1 MSFKHFIFYC
11 ALCGGWAALVA
22 WAICNFT
29 ALLDYADLESSW
41 SVAVR
46 SGIIA
51 AIVGLLLGSVIGAL
65 DALLNAVGFQRV
77 LRVLVCVVIAIIG
90 SFIFGLVGELIN
102 IHIFKTGFPGRTP
115 GWTLVGVVIGASIG
129 IYDIGRAML
138 AGGGMRQAVK
148 KTING
153 VIGGAVGGFVGGL
166 FNDVLN
172 LIDLKSKLPYFSV
185 STGLVILGLC
195 IGLLIALAQV
205 FLKEAWVRVEQGFR
219 AGREMILSKPDTTI
233 GRAEKCDIGLFG
245 DNQVERLHAH
255 IVLRGNRYVLLDE
268 NSPHGTWLNGQKING
283 PALLKSGDMI
293 GVGKN
298 MLRFEEKAKR

>member
-11 ALCGGWAALVA
+11 ALCGGWAALIV
-22 WAICNFT
+22 WAIVQFSGLRT
-29 ALLDYADLESSW
+29 SAESGKMSVYMASALT
-41 SVAVR
+41 
-46 SGIIA
+46 A
-51 AIVGLLLGSVIGAL
+51 AILGLLLGSVIGAL

-77 LRVLVCVVIAIIG
+77 LRVLVCVVVGVIG
-90 SFIFGLVGELIN
+90 SFLFGYIGEWINQAIFSN
-102 IHIFKTGFPGRTP
+102 GFPGKTP
-115 GWTLVGVVIGASIG
+115 GWTLVGIVIGASIG
-129 IYDIGRAML
+129 VYDIVRAMM
-138 AGGGMRQAVK
+138 AGAGMRQAVK
-148 KTING
+148 KMVNG
-153 VIGGAVGGFVGGL
+153 VIGGAVGGFIGGL
-166 FNDVLN
+166 FNDVLKLAN
-172 LIDLKSKLPYFSV
+172 LKEDFPLSSL

-205 FLKEAWVRVEQGFR
+205 FLKEAWVKVEQGFR

-298 MLRFEEKAKR
+298 QLRFEEKAKR